1 MINYFNFKKY
11 KDKYLITNDFGRYAF
26 LRPDELRQL
35 LTDRLEPDSELFRS
49 LSERYFVYDTDDE
62 GFSLS
67 SAFEM
72 YSSRNYLYKSTSLMI
87 FVVTSACNQVCVY
100 CQAHGAD
107 NRSAG
112 YMTRDTAQRA
122 VDIALQSPV
131 ESLDFEFQGG
141 EPLLNF
147 DVIRHIVEYTESVS
161 DKRVSF
167 SVVSNLTLLTDEMA
181 DFFKEHKVSVSTS
194 LDGDAALH
202 NENRPYASSKGT
214 YDDVIAGVEK
224 LRRAGVSVGAIQ
236 TTSKSSLTKAEDIV
250 DAYVKL
256 GLHSI
261 FIRPLTP
268 LGCAGERFDRIGYS
282 ADEFLSFYRDAL
294 SRIIEVNRNGYM
306 LSEGHARIFLSK
318 ILSGFSQNYMELRS
332 PCGAM
337 LGQLAFYHDGRI
349 FTCDE
354 ARMLYDMGDDSFCL
368 GDVGSAD
375 YNSIADSKVSA
386 VAARSSVLESLPSCC
401 DCVYQ
406 PYCGVC
412 PVVNYAVGRSVY
424 ESSPR
429 DYKCRVY
436 SGMLDEI
443 FDHIYHD
450 RDVDILGRWIG

>member
-1 MINYFNFKKY
+1 MINYFSFKEY

-26 LRPDELRQL
+26 LRPDEFRQL
-35 LTDRLEPDSELFRS
+35 LTDRLDPDSELFRS
-49 LSERYFVYDTDDE
+49 LSDRYFVYDTDDE

-72 YSSRNYLYKSTSLMI
+72 YSSRNYLYRSTSLMI
-87 FVVTSACNQVCVY
+87 FVVTSACNQDCVY
-100 CQAHGAD
+100 CQAHGSDSRAP
-107 NRSAG
+107 G
-112 YMTRDTAQRA
+112 YMTRDTAERA
-122 VDIALQSPV
+122 VDIALQSPS
-131 ESLDFEFQGG
+131 ECLDFEFQGG

-147 DVIRHIVEYTESVS
+147 DVIRHIVEYTDSVT
-161 DKRVSF
+161 DKRVNY
-167 SVVSNLTLLTDEMA
+167 SVVSNLTLLTDEMVS
-181 DFFKEHKVSVSTS
+181 FFKEHRVSVSTS
-194 LDGDAALH
+194 LDGAADLH

-214 YDDVIAGVEK
+214 FDDAVRGIEK

-236 TTSKSSLTKAEDIV
+236 TTSRSSLTKAKDIV
-250 DAYVKL
+250 DAYVGL

-268 LGCAGERFDRIGYS
+268 LGCASERFDRIGYS
-282 ADEFLSFYRDAL
+282 AEEFLTFYREAL
-294 SRIIEVNRNGYM
+294 RYIIEVNRNGYM

-354 ARMLYDMGDDSFCL
+354 ARMLYEMGDDSFCL
-368 GDVGSAD
+368 GDVHTAD
-375 YNSIADSKVSA
+375 YNSIADSRVSA

-412 PVVNYAVGRSVY
+412 PVVNYAVSRNVC

-429 DYKCRVY
+429 DYKCRIY

-443 FDHIYHD
+443 FDRIYYD
-450 RDVDILGRWIG
+450 KDVDILGSWIG